1 MAIRDSLRLRTMGA
15 SALMG
20 QHADGGMRFE
30 YGPSGPP
37 GELPTPAPGGGRN
50 GALQQPALGNGYTL
64 QASGHSSNVRDAAGM
79 YEVFKPRLSTAK
91 SACRNQ
97 INR

>member
-1 MAIRDSLRLRTMGA
+1 MAIRDSLLLRTMGA

-20 QHADGGMRFE
+20 QHAGGGMRFE
-30 YGPSGPP
+30 YGSSGPP
-37 GELPTPAPGGGRN
+37 GELPTPAPSGGRN
-50 GALQQPALGNGYTL
+50 GTLQQPAPGNGYKL
-64 QASGHSSNVRDAAGM
+64 QASGHSSNARDAAGM
-79 YEVFKPRLSTAK
+79 YEVFKPRFSTTT